1 MDLFLKYENN
11 GSQRKNV
18 ANETFKMFLLKKVR
32 SRFSALVTVF
42 RLVTLVSKLSFQK
55 LHIRTEN

>member
-11 GSQRKNV
+11 GSQIKNV

-42 RLVTLVSKLSFQK
+42 RLGTLVSKLSFQK